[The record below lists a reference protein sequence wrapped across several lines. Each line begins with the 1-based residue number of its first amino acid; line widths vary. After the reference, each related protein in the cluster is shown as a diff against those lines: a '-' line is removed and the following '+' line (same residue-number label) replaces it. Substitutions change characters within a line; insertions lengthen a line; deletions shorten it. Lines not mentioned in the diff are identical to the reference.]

1 MMCLKTEESL
11 SGSRKSSQRE
21 RIFWSDDA
29 SQTGGTPYLYLTGW
43 CAQIS
48 VVLGRCKVDK
58 LWESKFTRVQLHRR
72 AATAITH
79 CA

>member
-1 MMCLKTEESL
+1 MMCLKTEESV
-11 SGSRKSSQRE
+11 SVSHKSSQRE

-29 SQTGGTPYLYLTGW
+29 SQTGGTPDLNLTGW

-58 LWESKFTRVQLHRR
+58 LWESKFTIVRLHRR